1 MVDCEQS
8 LILATAIVG
17 WTKYACTRK
26 ISRRRD
32 AKGAPKIRD
41 YRQSQGVLIKHA
53 HSKRKTLI
61 GPFLDTCQQ
70 SGNSRQA
77 AVNIH
82 DNIDSVSVYY
92 GWQKDYR
99 VVWTNSEV
107 CLKRARFGPSH
118 SKSRS
123 NHNPLVYCE
132 LRFHLNFNID
142 KGPIERNKL
151 LSARMKYKT

>member
-1 MVDCEQS
+1 MFVELDPVVQKVDSEFIQWITQLVDCKQS
-8 LILATAIVG
+8 LILAMAIVG
-17 WTKYACTRK
+17 WTKYTCARK

-41 YRQSQGVLIKHA
+41 YRQSQEVWIKHA
-53 HSKRKTLI
+53 HSKCKTLI
-61 GPFLDTCQQ
+61 GPFFDTCQQ

-107 CLKRARFGPSH
+107 CSSCRVFDVIFFRWDFWRRRKWPRRLL
-118 SKSRS
+118 
-123 NHNPLVYCE
+123 NP
-132 LRFHLNFNID
+132 
-142 KGPIERNKL
+142 
-151 LSARMKYKT
+151 